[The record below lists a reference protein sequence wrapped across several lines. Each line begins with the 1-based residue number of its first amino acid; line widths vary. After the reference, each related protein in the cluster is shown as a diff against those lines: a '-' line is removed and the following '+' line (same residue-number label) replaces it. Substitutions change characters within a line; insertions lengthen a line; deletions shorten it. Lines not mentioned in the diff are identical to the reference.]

1 MPGRLTGI
9 AERHHRIKTNDWQLL
24 TPRHAP
30 ADDLR
35 GHLEFA
41 LKWEGVDLGVL
52 SALFRVVPDEE
63 VSALLR
69 TEPTGAYTRRLWFLH
84 EWLTQRLLDVPEPG
98 KVRAIPVIDLRSEE
112 HTSELQSQSNLV
124 CRLLLEKKKTCIT
137 HRAPSGSASRTA
149 RAYSIMIFGLRSHD
163 FHSASVTEFWLSGN
177 LLTFNVFTPRTLPP
191 H

>member
-137 HRAPSGSASRTA
+137 HRRRRSRGGFGRRGTFA
-149 RAYSIMIFGLRSHD
+149 RQGNRGGGRVSLHARWGRGLGH
-163 FHSASVTEFWLSGN
+163 GN
-177 LLTFNVFTPRTLPP
+177 AGCWRLTD
-191 H
+191 HA